1 MPEFKN
7 MRTTQEYSDKTA
19 ISLSAL
25 CLVHCL
31 LVPSFLVFLSG
42 YISLSYNNELIHYAI
57 LFIAIPVSIYALI
70 AGVKNHSSYTYLYL
84 GLLGILTLILAVTL
98 GVQIWGEAGEKI
110 LTTIGALLVAISH
123 FKNYRLCREVE
134 CDSCH

>member
-1 MPEFKN
+1 

-57 LFIAIPVSIYALI
+57 LFLAIPVSIYALI
-70 AGVKNHSSYTYLYL
+70 TGVKNHNSYSYLYV

-98 GVQIWGEAGEKI
+98 GVQMWGESGEKI
-110 LTTIGALLVAISH
+110 LTTVGALLVAISH

>member
-1 MPEFKN
+1 
-7 MRTTQEYSDKTA
+7 MRLTQEYSDKTA

-42 YISLSYNNELIHYAI
+42 YISLSYNNEFIHYAI
-57 LFIAIPVSIYALI
+57 LFIAIPVSLYALI
-70 AGVKNHSSYTYLYL
+70 TGVKNHNSFTYLNV
-84 GLLGILTLILAVTL
+84 GLSGILALVLAVTF

-123 FKNYRLCREVE
+123 FKNYRLCREIE
-134 CDSCH
+134 CDDCH

>member
-1 MPEFKN
+1 
-7 MRTTQEYSDKTA
+7 MRLTQEYSDKTA

-42 YISLSYNNELIHYAI
+42 YVSLSYNNELIHYAI

-70 AGVKNHSSYTYLYL
+70 TGVRNHKSFSFLYL
-84 GLLGILTLILAVTL
+84 GLIGITSLILAVTL
-98 GVQIWGEAGEKI
+98 GAQIWGEVGEKL
-110 LTTIGALLVAISH
+110 LTTVGALLVAISH

-134 CDSCH
+134 CDDCH

>member
-1 MPEFKN
+1 

-42 YISLSYNNELIHYAI
+42 YLSLSYNNELIHYAI
-57 LFIAIPVSIYALI
+57 LFIAIPVSLYALI
-70 AGVKNHSSYTYLYL
+70 TGVRNHKSYAYLYA
-84 GLLGILTLILAVTL
+84 GLVGITALILAVTL
-98 GVQIWGEAGEKI
+98 GAQIWGETGEKA
-110 LTTIGALLVAISH
+110 LTTVGAILVAISH

-134 CDSCH
+134 CDNCH

>member
-1 MPEFKN
+1 
-7 MRTTQEYSDKTA
+7 MRLTQEYSDKTA

-42 YISLSYNNELIHYAI
+42 YVSLSYNNELIHYAI
-57 LFIAIPVSIYALI
+57 LFIAIPVSFYALI
-70 AGVKNHSSYTYLYL
+70 AGVRNHKSYRFLYL
-84 GLLGILTLILAVTL
+84 GLIGIVSLILAITL
-98 GVQIWGEAGEKI
+98 GAQMWGEVGEKV
-110 LTTIGALLVAISH
+110 LTTVGALLVAISH

-134 CDSCH
+134 CNDCH

>member
-1 MPEFKN
+1 

-70 AGVKNHSSYTYLYL
+70 AGVKNHNSYRYLYA
-84 GLLGILTLILAVTL
+84 GLLGILTFILAVTL
-98 GVQIWGEAGEKI
+98 GAQMWGEAGEKI

>member
-1 MPEFKN
+1 

-98 GVQIWGEAGEKI
+98 GVQMWGEVGEKI

>member
-1 MPEFKN
+1 
-7 MRTTQEYSDKTA
+7 MRLTQEYSDKTA

-42 YISLSYNNELIHYAI
+42 YVSLSYNNELIHYAI

-70 AGVKNHSSYTYLYL
+70 AGVRNHKSFRFLYL
-84 GLLGILTLILAVTL
+84 GHIGIFSLILAVTL
-98 GVQIWGEAGEKI
+98 GAQIWREVGEKV
-110 LTTIGALLVAISH
+110 LTTVGALLVAISH
-123 FKNYRLCREVE
+123 FRNYRLCREVE
-134 CDSCH
+134 CDDCH

>member
-1 MPEFKN
+1 
-7 MRTTQEYSDKTA
+7 MRLTQEYSDKTA

-42 YISLSYNNELIHYAI
+42 YISLSYNNEFIHYAI
-57 LFIAIPVSIYALI
+57 LFIAIPVSLYALI
-70 AGVKNHSSYTYLYL
+70 TGVKNHKSFTYLYV
-84 GLLGILTLILAVTL
+84 GLSGILALVLAVTF
-98 GVQIWGEAGEKI
+98 GVQICGEAGEKI

-123 FKNYRLCREVE
+123 FKNYRLCREIE
-134 CDSCH
+134 CDDCH

>member
-1 MPEFKN
+1 

-98 GVQIWGEAGEKI
+98 GVQMWGEAGEKI
-110 LTTIGALLVAISH
+110 LTTVGALLVAISH

>member
-1 MPEFKN
+1 
-7 MRTTQEYSDKTA
+7 MRLTQEYSDKTA

-42 YISLSYNNELIHYAI
+42 YVSLSYNNELIHYAI

-70 AGVKNHSSYTYLYL
+70 TGVRNHKSFSFLYL
-84 GLLGILTLILAVTL
+84 GLIGIISLILAVTL
-98 GVQIWGEAGEKI
+98 GAQIWGEVGEKA
-110 LTTIGALLVAISH
+110 LTTAGALLVAISH

-134 CDSCH
+134 CDDCH

>member
-1 MPEFKN
+1 

-42 YISLSYNNELIHYAI
+42 YISLSYNNELIHYSI

-70 AGVKNHSSYTYLYL
+70 TGVKNHNSYSYLYA

-98 GVQIWGEAGEKI
+98 GVQMWGEAGEKI
-110 LTTIGALLVAISH
+110 LTTVGALLVAISH

>member
-1 MPEFKN
+1 

-31 LVPSFLVFLSG
+31 LVPSLLVFLSG

-70 AGVKNHSSYTYLYL
+70 TGVKNHNSYTYLYV

-98 GVQIWGEAGEKI
+98 GVQMWGEAGEKI
-110 LTTIGALLVAISH
+110 LTTVGALLVAISH

>member
-1 MPEFKN
+1 
-7 MRTTQEYSDKTA
+7 MRLTQEYSDKTA

-42 YISLSYNNELIHYAI
+42 YVSLSYNNELIHYAI
-57 LFIAIPVSIYALI
+57 LFIAIPVSFYALI
-70 AGVKNHSSYTYLYL
+70 TGVRNHKSYRFLYL
-84 GLLGILTLILAVTL
+84 GLIGIISLILAVTL
-98 GVQIWGEAGEKI
+98 GAQMWGEVGEKV
-110 LTTIGALLVAISH
+110 LTTVGALLVAISH

-134 CDSCH
+134 CNDCH

>member
-1 MPEFKN
+1 
-7 MRTTQEYSDKTA
+7 MRLTQEYSDKTA

-42 YISLSYNNELIHYAI
+42 YVSLSYNTELIHYAI

-70 AGVKNHSSYTYLYL
+70 TGVRNHKSFSFLYL
-84 GLLGILTLILAVTL
+84 GLIGIISLILAITL
-98 GVQIWGEAGEKI
+98 GAQIWGEVGEKV
-110 LTTIGALLVAISH
+110 LTTVGALLVAISH

-134 CDSCH
+134 CDDCH

>member
-1 MPEFKN
+1 

-57 LFIAIPVSIYALI
+57 LFIAIPVSIHALI
-70 AGVKNHSSYTYLYL
+70 AGVKNHNSYTYLYV

-98 GVQIWGEAGEKI
+98 GVQMWGEAGEKI
-110 LTTIGALLVAISH
+110 LTTVGALLVAISH

>member
-1 MPEFKN
+1 
-7 MRTTQEYSDKTA
+7 MRLTQEYSDKTA

-42 YISLSYNNELIHYAI
+42 YVSLSYNNELIHYVI
-57 LFIAIPVSIYALI
+57 LFIAIPVSLYALI
-70 AGVKNHSSYTYLYL
+70 TGVRNHKSYRFLYL
-84 GLLGILTLILAVTL
+84 GLTGIISFILAVTL
-98 GVQIWGEAGEKI
+98 GAQMWGEVGEKV
-110 LTTIGALLVAISH
+110 LTTVGALLVAISH

-134 CDSCH
+134 CNDCH

>member
-1 MPEFKN
+1 

-31 LVPSFLVFLSG
+31 LVPSFLVLLSG

-70 AGVKNHSSYTYLYL
+70 TGVKNHNSYTYLYV

-98 GVQIWGEAGEKI
+98 GVQMWGEAGEKI
-110 LTTIGALLVAISH
+110 LTTVGALLVAISH

>member
-1 MPEFKN
+1 
-7 MRTTQEYSDKTA
+7 MRLTQEYSDKTA

-42 YISLSYNNELIHYAI
+42 YVSLSYNNELIHYAI
-57 LFIAIPVSIYALI
+57 LFIAIPVSLYALI
-70 AGVKNHSSYTYLYL
+70 TGVRNHKSFSFLYL
-84 GLLGILTLILAVTL
+84 GLIGIIFLILAVTL
-98 GVQIWGEAGEKI
+98 GAQIWGEVGEKA
-110 LTTIGALLVAISH
+110 LTTVGALLVAISH

-134 CDSCH
+134 CDDCH

>member
-1 MPEFKN
+1 
-7 MRTTQEYSDKTA
+7 MRLTQEYSDKTA

-42 YISLSYNNELIHYAI
+42 YVSLSYNNELIHYAI
-57 LFIAIPVSIYALI
+57 LFIAIPVSFYALI
-70 AGVKNHSSYTYLYL
+70 IGVRNHKSYRFLYL
-84 GLLGILTLILAVTL
+84 GLTGIISLILAVTL
-98 GVQIWGEAGEKI
+98 GAQMWGEMGEKV
-110 LTTIGALLVAISH
+110 LTTVGALLGAISH

-134 CDSCH
+134 CADCH